1 MLVLI
6 ISWLILPMIS
16 TTLENRQVDH
26 NYYSML
32 VEHENPEL
40 FAKYF
45 VNMSSTVHSQ
55 VYKSA
60 SAAEKVGFHFP
71 FYGHLMETFYVTT
84 LGFLS
89 FVPRIHSLMKTV
101 QYVAPYMLYD
111 PINEMVVQ
119 YHDDNGDRFAVQ
131 WRFPDSSVVQ
141 VSVSVCLQ

>member
-6 ISWLILPMIS
+6 ISWLILPIS

-32 VEHENPEL
+32 VEQENQEL
-40 FAKYF
+40 FAKHF
-45 VNMSSTVHSQ
+45 VNMSSTVNSQ

-60 SAAEKVGFHFP
+60 SAAEKVAFHFP

-89 FVPRIHSLMKTV
+89 FVPRIHSLMKSV

-111 PINEMVVQ
+111 PIHEMVVQ
-119 YHDDNGDRFAVQ
+119 YHDDNGNRFTVQ
-131 WRFPDSSVVQ
+131 WTFPDSSVVQ
-141 VSVSVCLQ
+141 VSVCLQ